1 MPITLRSGKAIG
13 DAVTEIVVRF
23 RPVRHLPAGFT
34 GAEEPA
40 VLRCSLGPDRLSLSI
55 NNLLDEMPP
64 EDATWSNY
72 PYYDTSWF
80 DSFGRSYFLQ
90 VTYKFGGK
98 PLD

>member
-1 MPITLRSGKAIG
+1 MIDLDAAIHDNLQPLVPGKLRGLLI
-13 DAVTEIVVRF
+13 DD
-23 RPVRHLPAGFT
+23 PLLH
-34 GAEEPA
+34 
-40 VLRCSLGPDRLSLSI
+40 PDRFGQRVKLQH
-55 NNLLDEMPP
+55 LLDEMPP